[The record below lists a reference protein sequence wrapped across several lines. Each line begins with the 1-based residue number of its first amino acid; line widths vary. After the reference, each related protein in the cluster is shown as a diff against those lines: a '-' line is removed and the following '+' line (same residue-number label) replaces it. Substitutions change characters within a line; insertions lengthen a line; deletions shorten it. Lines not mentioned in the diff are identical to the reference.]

1 MVVRNHRYKM
11 YTKEN
16 TNDLANY
23 SLILQLL
30 IKHGDNLT
38 DKEFEQVWDY
48 FKEQTNKNMLTT
60 KEKSTTN
67 KAQHSMQIQ
76 AHFLSKRLL

>member
-1 MVVRNHRYKM
+1 MVVRNHIYKM

-60 KEKSTTN
+60 KEKYERN
-67 KAQHSMQIQ
+67 KRKHEKLNNQ
-76 AHFLSKRLL
+76 AN